1 MSVIWS
7 LRREDV
13 PGTGVLIG
21 SFRGTLRVVIPTREG
36 VTMRAVY
43 PAWAYVVPNAPYR
56 RITLLVLVAASIGA
70 VGSAEVVLSLEI
82 DPRTGT
88 ETSSVSVGSI
98 VTREPAKV
106 KTVVQDWPKNLPR
119 PKIEQMPQPVPDLR
133 ASDRAAAAADAG
145 RLTALPDQRSVQS
158 ELPVAPRRPLHERR
172 FGRFATPNH
181 W

>member
-1 MSVIWS
+1 MQ
-7 LRREDV
+7 
-13 PGTGVLIG
+13 
-21 SFRGTLRVVIPTREG
+21 
-36 VTMRAVY
+36 AVH

-106 KTVVQDWPKNLPR
+106 KTVVSGVFRPR
-119 PKIEQMPQPVPDLR
+119 V
-133 ASDRAAAAADAG
+133 
-145 RLTALPDQRSVQS
+145 
-158 ELPVAPRRPLHERR
+158 
-172 FGRFATPNH
+172 
-181 W
+181 

>member
-1 MSVIWS
+1 
-7 LRREDV
+7 
-13 PGTGVLIG
+13 
-21 SFRGTLRVVIPTREG
+21 
-36 VTMRAVY
+36 MRAVY

-133 ASDRAAAAADAG
+133 ASDRAAAAADA
-145 RLTALPDQRSVQS
+145 
-158 ELPVAPRRPLHERR
+158 
-172 FGRFATPNH
+172 
-181 W
+181 